1 MNNSTSYQYITALI
15 VTWCLVLAGGAQAK
29 APPPG
34 GSLASMV
41 DEVLPAVV
49 NISTRSTVSSQAN
62 PLLNDPFFRHFF
74 NDLFNGRRGMPQRK
88 SQSLGSGVIINADK
102 GWVVTNHHV
111 IDNADEITVT
121 LRDKRRFEA
130 ELIGSDPETDIAVLQ
145 IDADDLKAVE
155 IGDSEHLRV
164 GDFVV
169 AMGNPFG
176 LGQTVT
182 YGIVSALGRSGLGI
196 EGFENFIQTD
206 ASINPGNSGGA
217 LVTTEGELIGINTAI
232 IGPSGGNVGIGFA
245 VPTSMMSAVV
255 DQIVDHGEV
264 KRGQLGVLIQDLTPD
279 LAQAFNLEGLG
290 GVLVAQVMKDSAAER
305 SGIQA
310 GDVIVKVGDR
320 SVSSS
325 SELRNLIGMMRIGA
339 KVRIELLRDDQ
350 RKTLSVKLG
359 KRDSST
365 LADVKSDSVRG
376 MTLGEIPDGHPLKGQ
391 VSGVAILQMDPS
403 SRAWQLGLRAGDV
416 IRSIDQESVAS
427 VKEATKRLKASDRVL
442 LHIVRNNGA
451 LYVVLDK

>member
-1 MNNSTSYQYITALI
+1 MSYKYITALI
-15 VTWCLVLAGGAQAK
+15 MAWFLVLAGGAQAK
-29 APPPG
+29 APPPD

-41 DEVLPAVV
+41 DEVLPAIV

-74 NDLFNGRRGMPQRK
+74 NDLFNDRRGIPQRK
-88 SQSLGSGVIINADK
+88 SQSLGSGVIINADE

-130 ELIGSDPETDIAVLQ
+130 ELIGSDPETDIAVLR

-279 LAQAFNLEGLG
+279 LAQAFNLEDQG

-310 GDVIVKVGDR
+310 GDVIIKVGER

-325 SELRNLIGMMRIGA
+325 SELRNLIGMMRIGT

-365 LADVKSDSVRG
+365 LTDVKSDSVRG

-391 VSGVAILQMDPS
+391 VSGVAILQMDPG
-403 SRAWQLGLRAGDV
+403 SRAWQLGLRAGDI
-416 IRSIDQESVAS
+416 IRSIDQEAVAS
-427 VKEATKRLKASDRVL
+427 VKEVTKRLKASDRVL